1 MTKKLF
7 LAILPFML
15 LTACGKEN
23 NPETPEDNDKA
34 DYVFLAQP
42 AVAGVMSQKESLK
55 MYANVQNDYKAK
67 TNNLEIT
74 QASIFVKASS
84 DNTAVSSFLSMIK
97 NDVTELMADPETVLP
112 SSTSSLEAQVVTG
125 KLGGQVA
132 LISKLLKNG
141 NSIGLGY
148 KEAKTNKSAIDAFIG
163 TLGLSASND
172 NIYFEQ
178 NASVPAAT
186 TLDLQVACPAG
197 APATA
202 FYKHLGNSKM
212 EVGNAD
218 TIVSYLS
225 SNSNK
230 DVVIAPTNAGI
241 AAINK
246 GATYKLA
253 ATITFGN
260 FFILSTGNDTDGV
273 MNKGDK
279 VLAFQESGVPGKLF
293 KYLYNDLELDV
304 TFLNDAAAV
313 KNAVLTEQ

>member
-15 LTACGKEN
+15 LTACNKDNEE
-23 NPETPEDNDKA
+23 PEPEDNDKY

-42 AVAGVMSQKESLK
+42 AVAGVMGQKDTLK

-74 QASIFVKASS
+74 QASIFVKSS
-84 DNTAVSSFLSMIK
+84 ADETAISSFLSMI
-97 NDVTELMADPETVLP
+97 NSDVTALMVDPETVLP
-112 SSTSSLEAQVVTG
+112 AATSSLEAQVVTG

-141 NSIGLGY
+141 NSIGLGF
-148 KEAKTNKSAIDAFIG
+148 KDAKTNKSAIDAFIG
-163 TLGLSASND
+163 TIGLPASND
-172 NIYFEQ
+172 SIYF
-178 NASVPAAT
+178 NMDSTAPAAT
-186 TLDLQVACPAG
+186 SLDLKVACPAG

-202 FYKHLGNSKM
+202 FYKYFSSSNL

-218 TIVSYLS
+218 TIVGYLS
-225 SNSNK
+225 NNSNK
-230 DVVIAPTNAGI
+230 DVVVAPTNAGI

-246 GATYKLA
+246 GAGYKLA

-279 VLAFQESGVPGKLF
+279 VLAFQQNGVPGKLF
-293 KYLYNDLELDV
+293 NYVYEDLELDT
-304 TFLNDAAAV
+304 TFLADAAAV
-313 KNAVLTEQ
+313 KNAVLTE